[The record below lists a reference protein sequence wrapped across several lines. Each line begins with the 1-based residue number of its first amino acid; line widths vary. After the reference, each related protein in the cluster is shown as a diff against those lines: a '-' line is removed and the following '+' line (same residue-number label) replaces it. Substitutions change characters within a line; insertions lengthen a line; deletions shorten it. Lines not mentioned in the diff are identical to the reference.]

1 MVLLI
6 AGLVIW
12 TAVHLF
18 KRVKPEARAALD
30 EKLGAG
36 PTRGII
42 SLILLA
48 SIAMMV
54 FGFRGAEFRP
64 IYAFGTWA
72 IVVNN
77 LLMLVVMFLL
87 GAGASKGLTRQWI
100 RHPMLVATIIWSV
113 AHLLVNGDLTSIILF
128 GGIAAWADASI
139 IAINVRE
146 GAWDRPTDGTI
157 QGDRK
162 TAVIAV
168 VVFVV
173 IAAIHYFAGRSPFPY

>member
-6 AGLVIW
+6 AGLFIW

-48 SIAMMV
+48 SITLMV
-54 FGFRGAEFRP
+54 FGFRGAEYRP
-64 IYAFGTWA
+64 IYALGTWA

-87 GAGASKGLTRQWI
+87 GAGSSKGITRQWI
-100 RHPMLVATIIWSV
+100 RHPMLIGTIIWAA

-128 GGIAAWADASI
+128 GGIAIWADASI
-139 IAINVRE
+139 IAINIRE
-146 GAWDRPTDGTI
+146 GAWERPTGGTI

-162 TAVIAV
+162 TAIIAIVVFIVIAT
-168 VVFVV
+168 
-173 IAAIHYFAGRSPFPY
+173 IHYFAGRSPFPY

>member
-6 AGLVIW
+6 AGLIIW
-12 TAVHLF
+12 TFVHLF
-18 KRVKPEARAALD
+18 KRIMPEARAALD

-36 PTRGII
+36 PMRGIV
-42 SLILLA
+42 SLILLG

-54 FGFRGAEFRP
+54 IGFRGAEYRP

-77 LLMLVVMFLL
+77 LLMLVVMFFL
-87 GAGASKGLTRQWI
+87 GAGSAKGLTRQWI
-100 RHPMLVATIIWSV
+100 RHPMLIGTIIWAA
-113 AHLLVNGDLTSIILF
+113 AHLLVNGDLTSIVLF

-139 IAINVRE
+139 IAINIRE
-146 GAWDRPTDGTI
+146 GAWDRPTGGTVA
-157 QGDRK
+157 GDRK
-162 TAVIAV
+162 TAVIAL

-173 IAAIHYFAGRSPFPY
+173 IATIHYFAGRSPFPY